1 MNRTYK
7 AISNENTT
15 TTGARILRLSTL
27 CAGLAV
33 ASLSMQATAA
43 VITIPGTNPIV
54 ADGDVGVITG
64 LTNTNFSTTTT
75 YNGGQAATQEQ
86 VSIAA
91 ADAKT
96 EVVAGTNVSV
106 TNVPGGSGQNV
117 YTVDADKTTVS
128 TTSPG
133 LTVVSTPNST
143 TNVTDYA
150 VDLSGATVA
159 SLGLANTSIQTV
171 ITQVNGTN
179 VKTLNNTNNTANF
192 TNTGSGNIV
201 LSDNGGAINVDTAPT
216 LNLTSVITGGST
228 LDTNG
233 LVNGNTTL
241 NSSGVSIAGGG
252 PSMTTSGIDAGSQ
265 VISNVFSG
273 GSNVNNAANIG
284 DVQAAAAEAKT
295 EVVAGTNVT
304 VTNVPGGSGQN
315 VYTVDA
321 DKTTVSTTSPGLTV
335 VSTPNSTTNV
345 TDYAVDLSGATVA
358 SLGLANTS
366 IQTVITQ
373 VNGTNVKTLNNTNNT
388 ANFTN
393 TGSGN
398 IVLSD
403 NGGAINVD
411 TAPTLNL
418 TSVVTGNTTINN
430 SGFVNGNTTITTNGL
445 VNGNTTVNGTGVSIA
460 GGPSMTTGGINAGN
474 QVITGVA
481 NGTAPNH
488 AVNFGQL
495 TTLGNQVNDLEDEL
509 SGGIASA
516 IAIASM
522 PSAMAPGEGRITGG
536 TGYYNGEA
544 AIALGI
550 SGATNSGMLSYKVG
564 GSYTDTGGTA
574 IGGGI
579 SYKIW

>member
-106 TNVPGGSGQNV
+106 TNIPGGSGQNV

-133 LTVVSTPNST
+133 LTVVGTPNST

-150 VDLSGATVA
+150 VDLSAPTVA
-159 SLGLANTSIQTV
+159 SLGLANSAIQTV
-171 ITQVNGTN
+171 ETQINGTA
-179 VKTLNNTNNTANF
+179 VKTITKSNNTANF
-192 TNTGSGNIV
+192 TNV
-201 LSDNGGAINVDTAPT
+201 
-216 LNLTSVITGGST
+216 
-228 LDTNG
+228 
-233 LVNGNTTL
+233 
-241 NSSGVSIAGGG
+241 
-252 PSMTTSGIDAGSQ
+252 
-265 VISNVFSG
+265 
-273 GSNVNNAANIG
+273 
-284 DVQAAAAEAKT
+284 
-295 EVVAGTNVT
+295 
-304 VTNVPGGSGQN
+304 
-315 VYTVDA
+315 
-321 DKTTVSTTSPGLTV
+321 
-335 VSTPNSTTNV
+335 
-345 TDYAVDLSGATVA
+345 
-358 SLGLANTS
+358 
-366 IQTVITQ
+366 
-373 VNGTNVKTLNNTNNT
+373 
-388 ANFTN
+388 
-393 TGSGN
+393 GSGN